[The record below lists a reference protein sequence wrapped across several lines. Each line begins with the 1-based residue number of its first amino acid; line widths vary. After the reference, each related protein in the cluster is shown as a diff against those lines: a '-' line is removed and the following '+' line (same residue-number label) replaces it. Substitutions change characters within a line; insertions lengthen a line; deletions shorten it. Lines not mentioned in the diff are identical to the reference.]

1 MVGAV
6 SHARSSRP
14 LALGRTVLIAV
25 LTLAMLPFAAAQTY
39 RLIGTA
45 GLEVDGVVKHF
56 EAYEVSSEYRTVFT
70 ATWETGG
77 FIAGDT
83 YWIDVVMWERD
94 DAEAAPGEGESMLA
108 FRFFVDPAT
117 GEVVA
122 PTWLQEPDINFVPVR
137 RDSYPLYENFPD
149 QTQVTLDA
157 LEWEGD
163 VLSIQGSAVAVLGLV
178 AEYESEG
185 PDPTQTITVEIA
197 FDLWEVVEI
206 EY

>member
-1 MVGAV
+1 MAGAAPN
-6 SHARSSRP
+6 ARSPRWFP
-14 LALGRTVLIAV
+14 LGRAALLAV
-25 LTLAMLPFAAAQTY
+25 LVLVTLPFAVAQTY

-45 GLEVDGVVKHF
+45 DLEVDGVVKRF

-94 DAEAAPGEGESMLA
+94 DAEAAPGEGEAMLS

-149 QTQVTLDA
+149 QTQVMLDA
-157 LEWEGD
+157 LTWDGD
-163 VLSIQGSAVAVLGLV
+163 VLSLRGTIVAVLGLV
-178 AEYESEG
+178 ADYETDE
-185 PDPTQTITVEIA
+185 PDPAQTITAEIA
-197 FDLWEVVEI
+197 FDLWEVVEMA
-206 EY
+206 Y